1 LIKINTKVIKNI
13 KKKIDKIHE
22 NQKFSILK
30 NVKKKGGQ
38 TQKKK
43 KFQSDIQITI
53 FLHSLGCNLSDCMLN
68 LFGKILE
75 QEIFQVKVRTLT
87 FCVGWTRSGSES
99 NWAIKPEP
107 YTQKGCLKVQITLF

>member
-1 LIKINTKVIKNI
+1 MGAPKIQI
-13 KKKIDKIHE
+13 
-22 NQKFSILK
+22 NQKFLMLK
-30 NVKKKGGQ
+30 KVTKKSGE

-43 KFQSDIQITI
+43 KIQCDIQITI
-53 FLHSLGCNLSDCMLN
+53 FLHSLGCNLSDCILS

>member
-1 LIKINTKVIKNI
+1 MKNKKINSLGAP
-13 KKKIDKIHE
+13 KIQI
-22 NQKFSILK
+22 NQKFLILK
-30 NVKKKGGQ
+30 KVTKKSGE

-43 KFQSDIQITI
+43 KFECDIQITI
-53 FLHSLGCNLSDCMLN
+53 FLHSLGCNLSDCLLS

-87 FCVGWTRSGSES
+87 FDVGWTRSGSES
-99 NWAIKPEP
+99 NWAIKSEP